1 MGNSFH
7 KIKGE
12 GMEIATDSNEWVRR
26 DGDIATMRSLTI
38 RGSSVQRYQMRHGA
52 QENCFG

>member
-1 MGNSFH
+1 MH
-7 KIKGE
+7 E
-12 GMEIATDSNEWVRR
+12 VNERFFRAVR